1 MPLSRRGPSKLGEL
15 PRARRLTRG
24 IGHRVNSTA
33 KEGQARRKR
42 VGNGRGRRGNGL
54 EAEGHA
60 CPRKEGE
67 GTSVSARKSFP
78 EKKRAAFL
86 QGNRK
91 RGNSEVVSYLCR
103 GDPLS
108 VTGPPSRWT
117 DTYLAGRRYA
127 SESRS
132 RAPRSDRPAGRFL
145 LSVVTG
151 GSRVPAR
158 DARRLSACLG
168 PGPGCPG
175 TCPRARA
182 PARARRSGSRA
193 RSVPAF
199 WESNR
204 TRRAPSLPGLPGAG
218 ASGRAVERRLPVP
231 SLLLRAGRP
240 SGDLTLGPTSHS

>member
-15 PRARRLTRG
+15 PRTRRLTRG
-24 IGHRVNSTA
+24 IGHRV
-33 KEGQARRKR
+33 
-42 VGNGRGRRGNGL
+42 
-54 EAEGHA
+54 
-60 CPRKEGE
+60 
-67 GTSVSARKSFP
+67 P
-78 EKKRAAFL
+78 EKKPAAFL
-86 QGNRK
+86 RGNQEK
-91 RGNSEVVSYLCR
+91 RNSEVVSYLCR

-132 RAPRSDRPAGRFL
+132 RAARPGRPAGRFL

-151 GSRVPAR
+151 GPWVPAR
-158 DARRLSACLG
+158 DVRRSSVCLG

-175 TCPRARA
+175 TCPHARA
-182 PARARRSGSRA
+182 PAYARWSGSWA

-204 TRRAPSLPGLPGAG
+204 TRRARSLPGLPGAG
-218 ASGRAVERRLPVP
+218 ASDRAVERRLPVP
-231 SLLLRAGRP
+231 SLLLQASRL
-240 SGDLTLGPTSHS
+240 SGDLTLGPTSHSQEQRSAGPGSTWDDQLAQQGRRASALSLFG

>member
-1 MPLSRRGPSKLGEL
+1 MS
-15 PRARRLTRG
+15 TRQ
-24 IGHRVNSTA
+24 RKKASTPKA
-33 KEGQARRKR
+33 CWERT
-42 VGNGRGRRGNGL
+42 GRRGDGL

-60 CPRKEGE
+60 CPRKRRRGGQACPRE
-67 GTSVSARKSFP
+67 RSFP

-117 DTYLAGRRYA
+117 DTYLTGRRYA

-158 DARRLSACLG
+158 DARRPERVSGTRTRVPGHVPAC
-168 PGPGCPG
+168 PC
-175 TCPRARA
+175 TCPC
-182 PARARRSGSRA
+182 P
-193 RSVPAF
+193 SV
-199 WESNR
+199 
-204 TRRAPSLPGLPGAG
+204 G
-218 ASGRAVERRLPVP
+218 
-231 SLLLRAGRP
+231 
-240 SGDLTLGPTSHS
+240 